1 MRASTSL
8 LHGSALA
15 VFFALASCRAH
26 VGVGGVTYT
35 SASYGGHMDG
45 AFSTSSGSTG
55 IEWNPPTPPAGAAPN
70 EVEVKGSDGTF
81 GWQSTGNADVE
92 IHKLSE
98 AITRAGCAITEYKYD
113 ETKATCGPVEIL
125 LRRDATR
132 VYRLCASGTDR
143 KACAQAWA
151 AVVQQKG

>member
-1 MRASTSL
+1 L
-8 LHGSALA
+8 LQVSALA
-15 VFFALASCRAH
+15 VLALSSACRAH

-55 IEWNPPTPPAGAAPN
+55 IEWNPPAPAAGASPN
-70 EVEVKGSDGTF
+70 EIAVQGSDGTF

-98 AITRAGCAITEYKYD
+98 ALPRAGCAITEYKYD
-113 ETKATCGPVEIL
+113 ETKATCGEVSIL

-132 VYRLCASGTDR
+132 VFRLCAPGTDR
-143 KACAQAWA
+143 NACTQAWA